1 VSPYLNITGR
11 PNQTLKPEAVERPV
25 MDRQQVLA
33 WLFVF
38 LMLFSSIAYA
48 IASI

>member
-1 VSPYLNITGR
+1 
-11 PNQTLKPEAVERPV
+11 

-33 WLFVF
+33 LLFVF